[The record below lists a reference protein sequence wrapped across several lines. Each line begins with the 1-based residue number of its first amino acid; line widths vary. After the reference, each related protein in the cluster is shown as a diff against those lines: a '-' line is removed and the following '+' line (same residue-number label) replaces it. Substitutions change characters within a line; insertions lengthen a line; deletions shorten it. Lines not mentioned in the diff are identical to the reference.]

1 MTTPTFESTCT
12 QANDALNLMS
22 PAVSEVENALKNI
35 KTTLD
40 SCVPLVKRLNTFLP
54 EERRLERFKL
64 NPEIESEE
72 EEEEVEQEQMRGE
85 GESGRGQSINED
97 SQDFDTTRTNL

>member
-1 MTTPTFESTCT
+1 M
-12 QANDALNLMS
+12 
-22 PAVSEVENALKNI
+22 SEVENALKNI

-72 EEEEVEQEQMRGE
+72 EEVEQEQMRGE